1 MIIEI
6 CVAVVSFAF
15 VTLSIFACVAILAMR
30 KSLNEIQ
37 VDLNRL
43 TIDGTELIQSV
54 NELNEDIKKKS
65 ESVDFIFQ
73 YLNAFNGKKSEKE
86 SEDQHQHNKS
96 AEIITE
102 IVSLV
107 ETGVNFVKKIKGDII
122 KYVK

>member
-1 MIIEI
+1 MIIQI
-6 CVAVVSFAF
+6 CVAIVSIAF
-15 VTLSIFACVAILAMR
+15 VTLSVFACVAILAMR
-30 KSLNEIQ
+30 KSLNEIR

-43 TIDGTELIQSV
+43 TIDGSELIKNV

-65 ESVDFIFQ
+65 ESLDFIFQ
-73 YLNAFNGKKSEKE
+73 YLNAFNGKKLENE
-86 SEDQHQHNKS
+86 SEDHQHHNKS
-96 AEIITE
+96 TEIITE